1 MKAQKGHYADG
12 IRKGAIVNPMIVEA
26 GYGGIAPHSFA
37 VCVRLAQRAGG
48 AHAVDRTKYGS
59 TRISTK
65 SYLVHHVQQ
74 ISKAAVIGY
83 ARAILNAGYS
93 RVTARGKQRM
103 CATTAQADVTGGL
116 GA

>member
-1 MKAQKGHYADG
+1 MC
-12 IRKGAIVNPMIVEA
+12 E
-26 GYGGIAPHSFA
+26 
-37 VCVRLAQRAGG
+37 RLARRASG

-74 ISKAAVIGY
+74 ISKAEVIGD
-83 ARAILNAGYS
+83 ARAILKQ
-93 RVTARGKQRM
+93 VTHGKQRM
-103 CATTAQADVTGGL
+103 CALTAQADVTGGL